1 MALYWAITTITT
13 VGYGDILPTTWWERL
28 YCIIAMLVGGAFYG
42 PPPPLLTPNKY
53 GPPPPLLTPNKHQAR
68 LIVSGAL
75 CYVELAELPCAAL
88 VTARHGGAMRR
99 HNALARR
106 FHVG

>member
-1 MALYWAITTITT
+1 VLALYWAITTITT

-42 PPPPLLTPNKY
+42 PPPPLLTPN
-53 GPPPPLLTPNKHQAR
+53 NRQAR

-88 VTARHGGAMRR
+88 VTARHGGAMRH